1 MTRTLSR
8 PGRTATGLL
17 TLTLIGLLLILD
29 ARQSIPINPHAAP
42 PPVALGSG
50 QAPAGAHCTQR

>member
-1 MTRTLSR
+1 MTSIFSR

-17 TLTLIGLLLILD
+17 TLAMIVLLLILD

-42 PPVALGSG
+42 SPVALGSG

>member
-1 MTRTLSR
+1 MKGGFTR
-8 PGRTATGLL
+8 PNRTVAGLL
-17 TLTLIGLLLILD
+17 TLALIAALMMLD
-29 ARQSIPINPHAAP
+29 AQQSIPINPHAAP

>member
-1 MTRTLSR
+1 MIHAFPR

-17 TLTLIGLLLILD
+17 TLALIGLLLILD
-29 ARQSIPINPHAAP
+29 NRQSLPINPHAAP

-50 QAPAGAHCTQR
+50 QQPSGAHCTRF

>member
-1 MTRTLSR
+1 MIPTLPR

-17 TLTLIGLLLILD
+17 TLILIGLLLILD
-29 ARQSIPINPHAAP
+29 ARQSTPINPHAAP

-50 QAPAGAHCTQR
+50 QTPGGAHCTQR

>member
-1 MTRTLSR
+1 MTSTLPR

-17 TLTLIGLLLILD
+17 TLALIVLLLLLD
-29 ARQSIPINPHAAP
+29 ARQSTPINPHAAP
-42 PPVALGSG
+42 SPVALGSG

>member
-1 MTRTLSR
+1 MSRALPR

-17 TLTLIGLLLILD
+17 TLALIGLLLIVD
-29 ARQSIPINPHAAP
+29 DRQSLPINPHAAP

-50 QAPAGAHCTQR
+50 QAPEVAHCTRL